1 MAFRH
6 RLFNKQG
13 AAERIGGIARV
24 PLSFRSSFFARLI
37 KNGTSNEPSRS
48 FFSFFFRLIVVN
60 ELYQETWEKRLASR
74 FLVYRKRDES
84 RRERETIVSP
94 STKKVRRIAIF
105 YLYLSKTGG
114 FGSRERK
121 KKKEKSRVFNAS
133 KAIRRAITVIR
144 AFVNEPRLVRLPSL
158 LPCLSHL
165 RLNRVLV

>member
-1 MAFRH
+1 MRLAFRH

-94 STKKVRRIAIF
+94 STKKVRRIEIF
-105 YLYLSKTGG
+105 YLCLSKIGG
-114 FGSRERK
+114 FERK

-133 KAIRRAITVIR
+133 KAVRRAITVIR
-144 AFVNEPRLVRLPSL
+144 PFVNEPRLVRLPSL